1 MKVWKSERTMA
12 REKRCKNIQSIRKA
26 RIYHL
31 WFAGENSFFK
41 VLDAACLQKK
51 KKKQEAMT
59 SRKILSKKT
68 KISANFITPALWS
81 IPLEVGYLSIPP
93 FKSTPS
99 LLMSNGPKENVNK
112 ALKTPFCSVFVTN
125 YEAVFV
131 SWIVTNERKYKYKKT
146 DCGISNTHFQT
157 CYN

>member
-1 MKVWKSERTMA
+1 MKNKKNVLMMRNISSQIRGKSNIVNNKENITRSWKVNKKLVRWKSENLKEQWLVKNA
-12 REKRCKNIQSIRKA
+12 VKIFSQYEKLEYI
-26 RIYHL
+26 IYDSQVKTVSL
-31 WFAGENSFFK
+31 KFLMQL
-41 VLDAACLQKK
+41 VCKK

-99 LLMSNGPKENVNK
+99 LLMSNGAK
-112 ALKTPFCSVFVTN
+112 
-125 YEAVFV
+125 
-131 SWIVTNERKYKYKKT
+131 RK
-146 DCGISNTHFQT
+146 C
-157 CYN
+157 

>member
-1 MKVWKSERTMA
+1 
-12 REKRCKNIQSIRKA
+12 
-26 RIYHL
+26 
-31 WFAGENSFFK
+31 
-41 VLDAACLQKK
+41 
-51 KKKQEAMT
+51 MT

-68 KISANFITPALWS
+68 KISANFITPDLWS

-99 LLMSNGPKENVNK
+99 LLMSNGPKGNVNK